1 MVLILYCAVTVGLAW
16 LLAGYM
22 HRVFS
27 GRRVWPSP
35 LIRPLERACLAAAG
49 PAAARPQGWAA
60 YATAV
65 LTFNLAGFLFLYAV
79 LRLQGVLPWNP
90 QGIEPMPPDL
100 AFNTAASFVTNTNW
114 QAYSG
119 EVQLSHLAQMVGL
132 TVQNF
137 VSAATGMAV
146 AVAVIRG
153 FVARGDGRLGNFW
166 TDMVRAVLYV
176 LLPISVLVALALVWQ
191 GVPQTLGGAVR
202 AITLEGAEQIIAQGP
217 AASQVAIKQLGT
229 NGGGFF
235 GVNSAHPLENPTI
248 LSNMVQS
255 VLILLIPVAFC
266 FLFGRMVG
274 DRRQG
279 WAIFAAMG
287 VLFVVGLLLIHGFE
301 QAGNPMR

>member
-1 MVLILYCAVTVGLAW
+1 
-16 LLAGYM
+16 
-22 HRVFS
+22 
-27 GRRVWPSP
+27 
-35 LIRPLERACLAAAG
+35 
-49 PAAARPQGWAA
+49 
-60 YATAV
+60 
-65 LTFNLAGFLFLYAV
+65 
-79 LRLQGVLPWNP
+79 
-90 QGIEPMPPDL
+90 
-100 AFNTAASFVTNTNW
+100 
-114 QAYSG
+114 
-119 EVQLSHLAQMVGL
+119 
-132 TVQNF
+132 
-137 VSAATGMAV
+137 MAV